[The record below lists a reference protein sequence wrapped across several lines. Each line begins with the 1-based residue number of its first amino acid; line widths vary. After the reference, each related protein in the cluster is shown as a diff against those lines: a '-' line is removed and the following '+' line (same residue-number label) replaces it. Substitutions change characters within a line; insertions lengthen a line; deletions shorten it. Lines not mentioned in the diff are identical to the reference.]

1 MHENRKSFFRFSCT
15 LSGVVPRVAHEAAIG
30 DLLRQFPV
38 VGLIGARQ
46 VGKTT
51 LARRVI
57 EAADE
62 PVTLFDLE
70 DPTHEARLSDP
81 KLALEPLRGLVV
93 IDEVQRKER
102 LFELLRVLVDRP
114 GNTTRFLV
122 LGSAGPDLLRQSS
135 ETLAGRIAYHELT
148 PFRTDETGAGSI
160 DRLWLRGGF
169 PGSFL
174 APDEGASVRWRQ
186 AFIRTFLERNLPQLG
201 VSVPATTMR
210 RFWAMVAHYHG
221 SHWNSAEIGR
231 ALGVSGSTIGAYL
244 DALVDALVVRRLAPW
259 YESLKKR
266 QIKAPRVYVAD
277 TGLLHALLALDSG
290 AALLGHPKAG
300 ASWEGFAM
308 QEAVRIL
315 GVDWDRCS
323 YWATH
328 QGAELD
334 LLVFQDGRRIGFEFK
349 RTSAP
354 RLTRSMRTA
363 MVDLSLDRLFVVFPG
378 DLRFRMSERVEAVG
392 LACAC
397 AEGL

>member
-1 MHENRKSFFRFSCT
+1 M
-15 LSGVVPRVAHEAAIG
+15 VPRAGHAASLRG
-30 DLLRQFPV
+30 LLQQFPV

-51 LARRVI
+51 LARSVV
-57 EAADE
+57 ADSAQ
-62 PVTLFDLE
+62 PVTFFDLE
-70 DPTHEARLSDP
+70 DPTDEARLSDP

-93 IDEVQRKER
+93 IDEVQRLER

-148 PFRTDETGAGSI
+148 PFRVDETGVGALE
-160 DRLWLRGGF
+160 RLWVRGGF
-169 PGSFL
+169 PSSFL
-174 APDEGASVRWRQ
+174 AADDAGSVRWRN
-186 AFIRTFLERNLPQLG
+186 AFIRTFLERDLPQLG
-201 VSVPATTMR
+201 VSVPAATMR
-210 RFWAMVAHYHG
+210 RFWTMAAHYHG
-221 SHWNSAEIGR
+221 SHWKSAEVGR
-231 ALGVSGSTIGAYL
+231 ALGVSGPTIDTYL
-244 DALVDALVVRRLAPW
+244 DTLVDALVVRRLAPW
-259 YESLKKR
+259 YENLKKR
-266 QIKAPRVYVAD
+266 QVKAPRVYVAD

-290 AALLGHPKAG
+290 TALLGHPKAG

-308 QEAVRIL
+308 QEAVRVL
-315 GVDWDRCS
+315 GVDWDRCY

-334 LLVFQDGRRIGFEFK
+334 LLVFEGGRRIGLEFR

-354 RLTRSMRTA
+354 RLTRSMLSALT
-363 MVDLSLDRLFVVFPG
+363 DLALDRLFVVFPG
-378 DLRFRMSERVEAVG
+378 DSRFALRERVEAIG
-392 LACAC
+392 LARAC